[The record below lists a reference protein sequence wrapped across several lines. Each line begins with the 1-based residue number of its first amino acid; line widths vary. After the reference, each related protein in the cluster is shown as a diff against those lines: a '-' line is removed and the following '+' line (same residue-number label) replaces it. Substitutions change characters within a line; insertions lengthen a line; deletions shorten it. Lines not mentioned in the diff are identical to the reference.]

1 MSELKVVTEDELR
14 PVLDKLAHLRWP
26 IPFDD
31 AASVLTELGWTLK
44 PPSVGHTRFNISL
57 PTVDLGQLDGELSR
71 IDFPVTDMVHQNDSA
86 GMRAVQEAFPRVM
99 QIVSSCL
106 GCEPTGPIWGAA
118 GVKWDL
124 ANGGQICVPEGV
136 NSVDVEVYAKCWV
149 DLERDE
155 IRLGIDPNNEDEL
168 IW

>member
-1 MSELKVVTEDELR
+1 VSEFAVVSEDELR
-14 PVLDKLAHLRWP
+14 PVLDKLAHLQWP

-31 AASVLTELGWTLK
+31 AASVLAEVGWMLQNQN
-44 PPSVGHTRFNISL
+44 VGRTGFDISL
-57 PTVDLGQLDGELSR
+57 PTLDITELNGELASVL
-71 IDFPVTDMVHQNDSA
+71 FPVTDMVNEDDDLGTEA
-86 GMRAVQEAFPRVM
+86 LREAFPTVVDM
-99 QIVSSCL
+99 VSACL
-106 GCEPTGPIWGAA
+106 RCKPTGSIWGAA

-124 ANGGQICVPEGV
+124 PNGGQISVPEGFCCI
-136 NSVDVEVYAKCWV
+136 DVEVLSNRLA